1 MSNIQYTLK
10 KYKKS
15 KSIRLRIKDSGE
27 ILITAPYYVSKKYI
41 DEFVLQKSDWIK
53 EKLNIYVPKIK
64 HDPKQEK
71 KEYQKYKQQALELVI
86 SKIKKINSFYK
97 FKFNK
102 IFIKNQKTRWGSC
115 SNKKNLNF
123 NYKIVFLP
131 DHLAEYLVVHELCH
145 LKEMNHGKKFWRLVE
160 QMVPNYVNAQR
171 ELRAFKIKR
180 DI

>member
-1 MSNIQYTLK
+1 MNTIQYTLK
-10 KYKKS
+10 KYKSS
-15 KSIRLRIKDSGE
+15 KSIRLRIKSSGE
-27 ILITAPYYVSKKYI
+27 ILVTAPYFVSKKYV
-41 DEFVLQKSDWIK
+41 DEFILQKSDWIK
-53 EKLNIYVPKIK
+53 EKLNTCIPKTK

-71 KEYQKYKQQALELVI
+71 REYQKYKQQALERVT
-86 SKIKKINSFYK
+86 SKIKKINSFYT

-131 DHLAEYLVVHELCH
+131 EHLAEYLVVHELCH

-160 QMVPNYVNAQR
+160 QMVPDYINTQR
-171 ELRAFKIKR
+171 ELRMFKIKR